1 MTIRQIER
9 TKTFKRDYRKVLST
23 PRYRKID
30 VWLTEV
36 LDYLCYDKPLPLR
49 YHDHA
54 LTGNWGDFRDCHIK
68 PDLILIYRKAG
79 DNVLELVRLSS
90 HSDLGW

>member
-1 MTIRQIER
+1 MRQIER
-9 TKTFKRDYRKVLST
+9 TKTFKRDYRKVLAT

-30 VWLTEV
+30 VWLGDV
-36 LDYLCYDKPLPLR
+36 LDYLCDDKPLPQR

-54 LTGNWGDFRDCHIK
+54 LTGNWSDFRDCHIK
-68 PDLILIYRKAG
+68 PDLILIYRKTD

-90 HSDLGW
+90 HSELGW